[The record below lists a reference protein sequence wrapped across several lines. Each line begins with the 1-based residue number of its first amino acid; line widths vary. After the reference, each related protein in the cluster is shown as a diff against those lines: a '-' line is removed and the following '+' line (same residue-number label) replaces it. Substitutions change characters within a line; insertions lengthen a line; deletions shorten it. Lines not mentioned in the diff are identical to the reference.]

1 MIFIKKTHFWLFYF
15 TNFITLVND
24 VMIFSVYYESTKSYR
39 WKLLLILFECY
50 VYIQLVKMLIG
61 LIILKQYGKR
71 IEGTVFI

>member
-1 MIFIKKTHFWLFYF
+1 
-15 TNFITLVND
+15 
-24 VMIFSVYYESTKSYR
+24 MIFSVYYESTKSYR